1 MWLDGLIVYR
11 GGVPMV
17 GAPAA
22 VRAQGGAV
30 GKGAPESGEH
40 AILFSNDP
48 SLTRR
53 LRDKTHYCGATE
65 CDVLCINEGQVQIR
79 ARHTEQAPDP
89 CAHGVWAAHHSE
101 AQRPMTSLG
110 RG

>member
-1 MWLDGLIVYR
+1 M
-11 GGVPMV
+11 
-17 GAPAA
+17 
-22 VRAQGGAV
+22 RAQGGAV

-48 SLTRR
+48 ALTRR

-110 RG
+110 RS